1 MKISKIDITVVVVC
15 VVLLVALLW
24 TQHNAKEQQREAK
37 SVEDYNHML
46 DYQRVERA
54 REEENRRVVRIFKDR
69 YFNLIADAIF
79 LAEGGRDTRYP
90 YGIKSVLVH
99 GELEARTVCLNTI
112 ESSWSRYEH
121 TDCTDF
127 IAFLA
132 GTYCPIATDPVGNG
146 NWVAN
151 VRYFVN
157 NPKPL
162 P

>member
-1 MKISKIDITVVVVC
+1 MINKTEVFTVAFIVA
-15 VVLLVALLW
+15 LLVAILIP
-24 TQHNAKEQQREAK
+24 QCRKENRREAK

-46 DYQRVERA
+46 DYQRAERA

-79 LAEGGRDTRYP
+79 RAEGGRDTRYP

-132 GTYCPIATDPVGNG
+132 DTYCPIATDPVGNG
-146 NWVAN
+146 NWIAN